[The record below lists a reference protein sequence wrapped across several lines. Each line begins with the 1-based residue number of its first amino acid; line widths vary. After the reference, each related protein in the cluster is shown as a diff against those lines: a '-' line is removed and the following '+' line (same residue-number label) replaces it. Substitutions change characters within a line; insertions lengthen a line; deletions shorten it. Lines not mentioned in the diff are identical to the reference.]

1 MVGGK
6 RMRIFDRR
14 FLQYQL
20 AFSNWYNFKV
30 RALFLT
36 FILGIVT
43 LSTRNLIYIAVVP
56 FIYLL
61 GYGKLKYLFN
71 LSDEGFYKRM
81 EKQLE
86 FYRKKNEKSRGEY
99 VFQMEKILFEVELKK
114 LKVKKAIRN
123 IEELLSVR
131 PNMKRKANGILLSIY
146 LVGKEEG
153 SIKEIP
159 EEYIKHLDEMAE
171 KEESPATLIDYTR
184 AAIKL
189 NNNQLA
195 VKLANKA
202 WEKNKLF
209 KKQRHPIYRSIYN
222 TILVAAPYYLSL
234 ALKNLGEEERAKKE
248 LEFAMRISRSKKL
261 RKSLQ
266 DSEIVL

>member
-1 MVGGK
+1 
-6 RMRIFDRR
+6 
-14 FLQYQL
+14 
-20 AFSNWYNFKV
+20 
-30 RALFLT
+30 
-36 FILGIVT
+36 
-43 LSTRNLIYIAVVP
+43 
-56 FIYLL
+56 
-61 GYGKLKYLFN
+61 
-71 LSDEGFYKRM
+71 
-81 EKQLE
+81 
-86 FYRKKNEKSRGEY
+86 
-99 VFQMEKILFEVELKK
+99 MEKILLSGTKIKGE
-114 LKVKKAIRN
+114 KAIRN

-131 PNMKRKANGILLSIY
+131 PNKRQANGILLSIY

-234 ALKNLGEEERAKKE
+234 ALKNLEKGKGKKNRVCNE
-248 LEFAMRISRSKKL
+248 NFRSKKL
-261 RKSLQ
+261 KKSTRFRNNSL
-266 DSEIVL
+266 DGKKVVELF